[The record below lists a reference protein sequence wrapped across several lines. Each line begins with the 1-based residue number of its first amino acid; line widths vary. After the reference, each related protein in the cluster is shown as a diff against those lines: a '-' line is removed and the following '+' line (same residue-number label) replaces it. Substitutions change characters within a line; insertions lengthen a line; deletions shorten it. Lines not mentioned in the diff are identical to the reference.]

1 MQVERPVLS
10 GAGSGGRVSSTWVT
24 YPLVRNTAE
33 KSATRPHRLS
43 RLGRAKLLM
52 RVSGARG
59 WACAR
64 LAGWWGN
71 GSPRRRS
78 VAGLRGRS
86 ATLGLRTAQTP
97 TGGSSEEFS
106 AMGATLTEQ
115 RRVQEDGLRIV
126 NCFSLGR
133 ARTVPEEQAPAN
145 YVPAAAVIRRGRAL
159 SGVTGRKA
167 HAGGAA
173 RLGLQL
179 PAQPGE
185 RLEDGST

>member
-1 MQVERPVLS
+1 MGHLPFSEGYRREIADNPAYAWRSATSAKQS
-10 GAGSGGRVSSTWVT
+10 SAKGAGRW
-24 YPLVRNTAE
+24 
-33 KSATRPHRLS
+33 
-43 RLGRAKLLM
+43 
-52 RVSGARG
+52 ARG
-59 WACAR
+59 R
-64 LAGWWGN
+64 LAGWWGKS
-71 GSPRRRS
+71 SPRRRS

-106 AMGATLTEQ
+106 AMDASLTEQ
-115 RRVQEDGLRIV
+115 RRVQEEGLRIV